1 MAGNG
6 KVEEEKE
13 ELKKG
18 GLRTMPFVLASE
30 LCDRFA
36 LAGFNANMVQYLQ
49 NELHLHLVQATNTL
63 NFFGGTAS
71 LTPIV
76 GGLIADSF
84 AGRFMTIAAGSFIYL
99 LGMIG
104 VTVSAILPGL
114 RPPPCELKS
123 ETCQGATTCQLLVF
137 YGSLLL
143 TAAGSG
149 GIRPCVVAFGAD
161 QFELDR
167 QKAQHGGRRSFF
179 NLYFFSMG
187 FSTLLALTVAVYVQ
201 DNVGWGLGFG
211 IPSVAMFVSIVAFV
225 AGYPLYIRRK
235 PGGSP
240 LIRLAQVVVAAVRK
254 RKIQL
259 PGDANLLYQNK
270 EIDLDI
276 STAGRLLHTDHF
288 TSAKSLAAV
297 DGPRVEELKSI
308 LRILPLWSVGIFLIT
323 AASHNHTFAII
334 QAKSMDRHLFGS
346 FQIPAATLTIF
357 SVLAMLLTIVIY
369 DRVLVPLARRLT
381 GLDSGITYLQRM
393 GLGLAISLSSNISAS
408 IVEYRRRRAASMITG
423 RLGATVPMSVFWLVP
438 QYAVHGIGDGF
449 YSVGHMGSF
458 MTNRRRA

>member
-6 KVEEEKE
+6 KVEVEKE

-49 NELHLHLVQATNTL
+49 NELHLHLVQATKTL
-63 NFFGGTAS
+63 NFFGGTAC

-76 GGLIADSF
+76 GALIADSF
-84 AGRFMTIAAGSFIYL
+84 AGRFWTIAAGSFIYL

-114 RPPPCELKS
+114 RPPACELKS
-123 ETCQGATTCQLLVF
+123 ETCHRATTCQLLVF

-167 QKAQHGGRRSFF
+167 PMAQHGGRRSFF

-211 IPSVAMFVSIVAFV
+211 IPSIAMFVSIVVLV

-240 LIRLAQVVVAAVRK
+240 LTRVTQVLVAAVRK
-254 RKIQL
+254 RKIHL
-259 PGDANLLYQNK
+259 PADANLLYQDK
-270 EIDLDI
+270 ELDADI
-276 STAGRLLHTDHF
+276 STAGRILHSDHLTF
-288 TSAKSLAAV
+288 FDHAAV
-297 DGPRVEELKSI
+297 VTDGDLAETGRPNPWRLSTVHRVEELKSI
-308 LRILPLWSVGIFLIT
+308 LRILPLWSVGIFF
-323 AASHNHTFAII
+323 NH
-334 QAKSMDRHLFGS
+334 
-346 FQIPAATLTIF
+346 
-357 SVLAMLLTIVIY
+357 
-369 DRVLVPLARRLT
+369 RRL
-381 GLDSGITYLQRM
+381 
-393 GLGLAISLSSNISAS
+393 
-408 IVEYRRRRAASMITG
+408 
-423 RLGATVPMSVFWLVP
+423 P
-438 QYAVHGIGDGF
+438 
-449 YSVGHMGSF
+449 
-458 MTNRRRA
+458 

>member
-30 LCDRFA
+30 IRDRFA
-36 LAGFNANMVQYLQ
+36 LAGFNANKVQYMQ

-63 NFFGGTAS
+63 NFFSGTAS

-76 GGLIADSF
+76 GALIADSF
-84 AGRFMTIAAGSFIYL
+84 AGRFWTITTGSFIYL

-114 RPPPCELKS
+114 RPPPCEPKS
-123 ETCQGATTCQLLVF
+123 ETCNHATTCQLLVF
-137 YGSLLL
+137 YGSVLL
-143 TAAGSG
+143 TAMGAG

-167 QKAQHGGRRSFF
+167 PQAQHKGRRSFF

-211 IPSVAMFVSIVAFV
+211 IPGIAMFVSIVVLV

-240 LIRLAQVVVAAVRK
+240 LTRVTQVRVAAVRK

-259 PGDANLLYQNK
+259 PCDANLLYQDK
-270 EIDLDI
+270 ELDADI
-276 STAGRLLHTDHF
+276 STDGRLLHTDHF
-288 TSAKSLAAV
+288 TLFQEKLLFSSVNVQMVQVFDHAAV
-297 DGPRVEELKSI
+297 VTDG
-308 LRILPLWSVGIFLIT
+308 
-323 AASHNHTFAII
+323 
-334 QAKSMDRHLFGS
+334 D
-346 FQIPAATLTIF
+346 
-357 SVLAMLLTIVIY
+357 LA
-369 DRVLVPLARRLT
+369 
-381 GLDSGITYLQRM
+381 
-393 GLGLAISLSSNISAS
+393 
-408 IVEYRRRRAASMITG
+408 ETG
-423 RLGATVPMSVFWLVP
+423 RPNPWRLSIAWRS
-438 QYAVHGIGDGF
+438 
-449 YSVGHMGSF
+449 
-458 MTNRRRA
+458 